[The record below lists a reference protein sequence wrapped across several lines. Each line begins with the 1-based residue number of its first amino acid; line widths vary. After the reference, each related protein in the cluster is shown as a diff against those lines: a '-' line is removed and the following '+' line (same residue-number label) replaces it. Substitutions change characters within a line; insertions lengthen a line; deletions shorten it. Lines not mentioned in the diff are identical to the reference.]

1 MPEHLRAL
9 VVIVTLALIV
19 FSGAKRLF
27 AGTIELDVFNR
38 WRNLW
43 LALTLVAF
51 LSHSFWLYAL
61 FATLILLVVARRD
74 GNPAAL
80 FCASLFA
87 VPAAGI
93 QVPGFGLV
101 NYLITLSHT
110 RILVL
115 CLLLPAWF
123 VLRSRGDRPAFGKLW
138 PDRLLLLYSIL
149 VVALQLRET
158 TLTDTM
164 RQGFY
169 VMIDALL
176 PYYVLSRTLKH
187 VDAFRQ
193 VLAAFLLA
201 AVMLAAFAVFESVRH
216 WNLYSAVIIALDPKM
231 GYGAYLGREGLLRAS
246 ASTGHA
252 IALGYVMAVAVGFYL
267 YWQDDVRDKLIRR
280 IGWLGLLAGLIVP
293 LSRGPWVGAA
303 VIILMYLAT
312 GRAAFKRLMLLALGG
327 VVVLPFVSILPGGQ
341 RILEFL
347 PFIGTVEKDN
357 IDYRGRLID
366 NALIVIE
373 RNPVFGSVDYQNT
386 PEMEAMRQGQGIIDI
401 VNTYIGVAL
410 AYGLV
415 GLSLFVGFFF
425 AVLWGIRKAMR
436 SFNDPDEEMARLGR
450 ALFATLTGILVIIF
464 TVSSITIIPI
474 VYWSVAGLGVAYTQ
488 MVREHHRTG
497 RESEIALL
505 RFARNE

>member
-1 MPEHLRAL
+1 
-9 VVIVTLALIV
+9 
-19 FSGAKRLF
+19 
-27 AGTIELDVFNR
+27 
-38 WRNLW
+38 
-43 LALTLVAF
+43 
-51 LSHSFWLYAL
+51 
-61 FATLILLVVARRD
+61 
-74 GNPAAL
+74 
-80 FCASLFA
+80 
-87 VPAAGI
+87 
-93 QVPGFGLV
+93 
-101 NYLITLSHT
+101 
-110 RILVL
+110 
-115 CLLLPAWF
+115 
-123 VLRSRGDRPAFGKLW
+123 
-138 PDRLLLLYSIL
+138 
-149 VVALQLRET
+149 
-158 TLTDTM
+158 M

-366 NALIVIE
+366 NALIVSE
-373 RNPVFGSVDYQNT
+373 RNPGLGSVDYQTT
-386 PEMEAMRQGQGIIDI
+386 PGMEAMRQGQGIIDI
-401 VNTYIGVAL
+401 VNTYSGVAL